1 MGARAWLGV
10 FCYAM
15 NHHVVIAGVLPGGPG
30 DSAGLKAGDVVLAVD
45 GRDVADRATL
55 YRHLWRRQPGEPVT
69 LKVFRSNEARLVTV
83 ASGDVVEFFA

>member
-1 MGARAWLGV
+1 V

-30 DSAGLKAGDVVLAVD
+30 ESAGLKAGDVVLAVD
-45 GRDVADRATL
+45 GRDVADRASL
-55 YRHLWRRQPGEPVT
+55 YRHLWRRRPGEPVT